1 MTSTHETPMSLFSH
15 NKCGKIAIEHW
26 ELDLFFYFTFYLFRG
41 GGAYA
46 PNAPPCLLACL
57 ACTVHSLYAGWV
69 VDHGGLW
76 TTSLIDYLAN
86 ITGQFN
92 IVQSGP
98 ARPHHTSHAHRGP
111 NKLQPRGCMAGSH
124 RLVVVVR
131 AVLDSA
137 IYPRSTTA
145 EL

>member
-1 MTSTHETPMSLFSH
+1 MSTGSWTY
-15 NKCGKIAIEHW
+15 
-26 ELDLFFYFTFYLFRG
+26 FFILHFTYF
-41 GGAYA
+41 GARVRTH
-46 PNAPPCLLACL
+46 PTHPPCLRACL

-111 NKLQPRGCMAGSH
+111 NKLQPRGWLAGSH